1 MDDLG
6 GKVVVITGSCSGI
19 GLEIAKNFKRY
30 NSSVVL
36 TYFDKDK
43 DQQKKSVHLMNDNNF
58 DQCLG
63 IDVTDK
69 VSVRACFNS
78 VFKKFGK
85 LDILVNNAGINLVGD
100 FDAINDEMWQRVIDT
115 NLKGPFI
122 CMREVYEFISRGG
135 KVVNIGSVSGQYGG
149 PRTTSYAC
157 AKAGVMALTHCFA
170 RYAGPRKDVS
180 VNCVSPGPIKSEML
194 DLMPEKILDELKE
207 DLLIKRLGTMKEV
220 ADLVCFLSSEKSSFI
235 TGQTI
240 GINGGVWV

>member
-85 LDILVNNAGINLVGD
+85 LDILVNNAGTNKTND
-100 FDAINDEMWQRVIDT
+100 FDKLSEKDWDIVVDV
-115 NLKGPFI
+115 NLKGVFL
-122 CMREVYEFISRGG
+122 CSQEVLKYMPNGG
-135 KVVNIGSVSGQYGG
+135 RIINIGSLSGEYGG
-149 PRTTSYAC
+149 PRTPS
-157 AKAGVMALTHCFA
+157 
-170 RYAGPRKDVS
+170 
-180 VNCVSPGPIKSEML
+180 
-194 DLMPEKILDELKE
+194 
-207 DLLIKRLGTMKEV
+207 
-220 ADLVCFLSSEKSSFI
+220 
-235 TGQTI
+235 
-240 GINGGVWV
+240 